1 MSGSTRWLMWDYT
14 RQPCQGLS
22 GFTIHGYCCHPQRH
36 KYTKTTIQ
44 TQSTE
49 IQTYK
54 YTNTQGSLAKVHHTG
69 LLEAQILKAA
79 EILNNKLILCAV
91 TSQHTRQ
98 INILEWMLFVQ
109 LHTGRY
115 CRLPPTASGLNVEDN
130 MPMTSRHAF
139 PVEWFAHF
147 ASFRCSKN
155 HIGGGDG

>member
-1 MSGSTRWLMWDYT
+1 MSGSASIVVRPGDLCGITQGSRAKDYQASPYT
-14 RQPCQGLS
+14 ATAAS
-22 GFTIHGYCCHPQRH
+22 CHPQRH

-54 YTNTQGSLAKVHHTG
+54 YTNTQNSLAKVHHTG

-98 INILEWMLFVQ
+98 INILE
-109 LHTGRY
+109 
-115 CRLPPTASGLNVEDN
+115 
-130 MPMTSRHAF
+130 
-139 PVEWFAHF
+139 
-147 ASFRCSKN
+147 
-155 HIGGGDG
+155 